1 MSDKPIE
8 LVEIDSKTVNTE
20 YLAGAILADAEDAYK
35 VIGHIEAAEF
45 MLTVNKKMIAEA
57 AIKIKKNKLFKH
69 FVITDESGNCRHVS
83 NFEEF
88 CYYKLKKSRQRV
100 EELVRNHNLIG
111 PELYEKAEKIGFGQ
125 RDYNAL
131 KALPEDDRKVINQAI
146 EEENLSKALDL
157 MSLMAAKHQA
167 EKESA
172 KKQRD
177 ELTATLDAKDA
188 VIDQKTQELNKKSE
202 QLALLENKQRTIT
215 VDEKTQQ
222 ARDAMQ
228 RTAEQI
234 KAVVMTSLRK
244 AVKDLHELDGD
255 HSSLSA
261 ACLIEIGREL
271 AILRGEYLLPET
283 VSEDLTPEWMRPEVM
298 AKIEAQYNKGA

>member
-298 AKIEAQYNKGA
+298 AKIEAQYAKGD